1 MGITRRGKS
10 SGRKV
15 KRSLIL
21 CKADEGLSDQQ
32 VAEALMV
39 GSSTVGRVRQRFV
52 EGGLERALN
61 DLPRPGQ
68 RRKLDG
74 KQEAHLVAVACSAA
88 PEGHT
93 RWTLRLLADQAVK
106 LELTDGR
113 RSGRFELKPWRK
125 KEWCIP
131 KVSAE
136 FVACMEDVLDLY
148 AEPYD
153 PKRPVVCFD
162 ETSKQLV
169 SEKRAPIPAK
179 AGRRERFDYEYQ
191 RNGTRNRL
199 PLAGWR
205 HVAVTGRRTME
216 DWMRWL
222 ADAAYPEAE
231 KVRVVLDNLNTH
243 RPASLYEAFEPKEAR
258 RVIQRL
264 EFHYTP
270 KHGSWLNMAEIE
282 FSVFSNQCLNRR
294 IQDEETLKREIAA
307 LETERNQAGAT
318 IEWRFT
324 TTDARHKLRRIYP
337 SVLD

>member
-1 MGITRRGKS
+1 MGITRRGQS

-15 KRSLIL
+15 KRALIL
-21 CKADEGLSDQQ
+21 CKADEGLTDRQ

-39 GSSTVGRVRQRFV
+39 GPATVGRVRQRFV

-74 KQEAHLVAVACSAA
+74 KQEAHLVAVACSAP

-93 RWTLRLLADQAVK
+93 RWTLRLLAGPGGEAGVDRLHLPGDGQAGAEK
-106 LELTDGR
+106 N
-113 RSGRFELKPWRK
+113 ELKPWRK

-136 FVACMEDVLDLY
+136 FVARMEDVLDLY

-169 SEKRAPIPAK
+169 SEKRSPIPAK

-191 RNGTRNRL
+191 RNGTRKRRRSEWCWTTPYRVRGRL
-199 PLAGWR
+199 
-205 HVAVTGRRTME
+205 
-216 DWMRWL
+216 
-222 ADAAYPEAE
+222 
-231 KVRVVLDNLNTH
+231 
-243 RPASLYEAFEPKEAR
+243 
-258 RVIQRL
+258 
-264 EFHYTP
+264 
-270 KHGSWLNMAEIE
+270 
-282 FSVFSNQCLNRR
+282 
-294 IQDEETLKREIAA
+294 
-307 LETERNQAGAT
+307 
-318 IEWRFT
+318 
-324 TTDARHKLRRIYP
+324 
-337 SVLD
+337 